1 MPGFKYTA
9 SIYNL
14 QVSSR
19 QDATYNINNDSP
31 DETTQANALMLSAGI
46 MPAYRLSSHNAVPR
60 LPL

>member
-31 DETTQANALMLSAGI
+31 DETTQANALML
-46 MPAYRLSSHNAVPR
+46 YHVFRY
-60 LPL
+60 